1 MMGYI
6 YRFNLIV
13 VTLLLFLTF
22 WLLTADIHHAMVS
35 LILWVGGTMHQSLTT
50 TTTNSPTHSL
60 FQAFRLWSAAESH
73 FLLLLN

>member
-1 MMGYI
+1 MMPQITGLNNYKERFYWYLGLCMMGYI

-35 LILWVGGTMHQSLTT
+35 IT
-50 TTTNSPTHSL
+50 
-60 FQAFRLWSAAESH
+60 
-73 FLLLLN
+73 